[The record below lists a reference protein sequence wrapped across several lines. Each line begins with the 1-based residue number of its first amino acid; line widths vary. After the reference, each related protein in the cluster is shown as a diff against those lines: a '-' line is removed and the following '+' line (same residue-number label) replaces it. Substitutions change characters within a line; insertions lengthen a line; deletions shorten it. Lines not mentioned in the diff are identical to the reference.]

1 MGNQISD
8 ADDTDLSSAIN
19 ANGDT
24 LLTLD
29 HISAGHDDRQAVCHD
44 IAINRFRQ
52 VMKAT
57 GGRFAE
63 MTAEE
68 EGEIFDH
75 LAIFTRRLRQ
85 PSEGMTQ

>member
-8 ADDTDLSSAIN
+8 ADDTDLSSAVN
-19 ANGDT
+19 ANNDT
-24 LLTLD
+24 FLTLNHVSAD
-29 HISAGHDDRQAVCHD
+29 HEDRQAVFHD

-52 VMKAT
+52 VMKVT

-63 MTAEE
+63 MTAGE

-85 PSEGMTQ
+85 PSEGMTE